1 MATEGTFS
9 TAPRVVI
16 LSRDHTLAR
25 AELEE
30 LCSRGMQCLRWSSA
44 YEVAAELLSGT
55 VDALVLDLRMLTG
68 RNTRVLQIARERG
81 VEVLAVGMLP
91 ASVSTENLSGV
102 RLAGM
107 RDLPGILQQLGTY
120 VPIEPEEPPT
130 PTSAEPAK
138 PAEAAVPPV
147 AEPPPVE
154 DPPAEAPPEIPQEPP
169 LDHVKRPEHIEDL
182 HGILTPEELSALL
195 ENEL

>member
-9 TAPRVVI
+9 TAVRVVI

-107 RDLPGILQQLGTY
+107 RDLPEILQQLGTRAP
-120 VPIEPEEPPT
+120 VKPETPPQPPT
-130 PTSAEPAK
+130 PEPAEPAET
-138 PAEAAVPPV
+138 EAA
-147 AEPPPVE
+147 PVE
-154 DPPAEAPPEIPQEPP
+154 EPPAEAPPEAPP
-169 LDHVKRPEHIEDL
+169 DPPADKAKSVESMGQM
-182 HGILTPEELSALL
+182 HGVLTPEELSALL

>member
-1 MATEGTFS
+1 MAIEGTFS

-44 YEVAAELLSGT
+44 YEAAAELLSGT

-81 VEVLAVGMLP
+81 VEVLAIGMLP

-120 VPIEPEEPPT
+120 VPVKPEAPPQPPT
-130 PTSAEPAK
+130 PEPAA
-138 PAEAAVPPV
+138 PTEAAEAEAPAVEEPFADTPP
-147 AEPPPVE
+147 
-154 DPPAEAPPEIPQEPP
+154 EAPPEQPAA
-169 LDHVKRPEHIEDL
+169 PEAKPDRYVEDL

>member
-16 LSRDHTLAR
+16 LSRDLTLAR
-25 AELEE
+25 TELEE

-44 YEVAAELLSGT
+44 YEAAAELLSGT

-68 RNTRVLQIARERG
+68 RNTRVLQIARQRH

-107 RDLPGILQQLGTY
+107 RDLPEILQQIGTY
-120 VPIEPEEPPT
+120 VPAASPAAPQPPAPE
-130 PTSAEPAK
+130 
-138 PAEAAVPPV
+138 PAEAPEAIQ
-147 AEPPPVE
+147 ETVE
-154 DPPAEAPPEIPQEPP
+154 EPPAEAPLEPETPPAEPP
-169 LDHVKRPEHIEDL
+169 APQDEAGDDVEDL